1 MKIVCLATP
10 VEAPER
16 YAAAQRHFDEVGLTV
31 RWAHG
36 LHKDT
41 SGLITTHNYQVDRPE
56 GSPDFGKPF
65 SIGPHPVNIWLGHYM
80 IWNALVLSD
89 DPQWLVVECD
99 AKFPGNWREQFAS
112 VLFHVPGDYDL
123 IYMGSCCTTGRRKE
137 KVTESGV
144 YPFSLY
150 RMFGTA
156 PQCNHAY
163 VVTRDAAE
171 IMLTT
176 LRKVWA
182 PIDIQQASECW
193 GDPLPRC
200 VEPVAPPSR
209 ALNVYTVL
217 PRIVDQWNME
227 LPQ

>member
-1 MKIVCLATP
+1 MKTVCLATP
-10 VEAPER
+10 VEAPAR
-16 YAAAQRHFDEVGLTV
+16 YAAAQQHFADVGLRV
-31 RWAHG
+31 HWAHG

-56 GSPDFGKPF
+56 GSPDFGIPF

-80 IWNALVLSD
+80 IWNALALSND
-89 DPQWLVVECD
+89 RWWFVVECD
-99 AKFPGNWREQFAS
+99 AKFPSDWRERFWKA
-112 VLFHVPGDYDL
+112 FDDAPKDWDL
-123 IYMGSCCTTGRRKE
+123 IYMGSCCTTGRKKE
-137 KVTESGV
+137 LVPGTV
-144 YPFSLY
+144 NLY
-150 RMFGTA
+150 KMFGTA

-193 GDPLPRC
+193 GDLLPRC
-200 VEPVAPPSR
+200 VEPMAPPSR
-209 ALNVYTVL
+209 MLNVYTVL

-227 LPQ
+227 LPA